1 MYSVKVDSCKLSFPL
16 NECSNISTELTD
28 FFKEQKINLT
38 TGEVIENDKQKRS
51 PFILNTDFGTY
62 YKVWI
67 EPQTISKGISGEF
80 ISILLN
86 SKHLG
91 KDYFKGITNETIKDL
106 YEHFIGL
113 NLFQCSF
120 ETFKSARYQDTDL
133 AFDFECNFNQ
143 FEVLKENIK
152 SSTLFPDYW
161 SSTHQSTNS
170 GIWSPKTNTKVKPR
184 DFATPTKPYIKFYSK
199 QIDFETKSNVFA
211 KHFNLINQSN
221 NLVRFEATI
230 QNAPHKRTLKIDKLK
245 TFEQLL
251 NSDLKVICS
260 DMFKRYF
267 EKRKFVKSKNETP
280 MDKVLIDLIDV
291 AISKGA
297 DKETIFKIFD
307 RVDVSKKSN
316 YNLVQKYHTL
326 FAENK
331 INKERLEVN
340 EISKNVFEF
349 LGVDTQTKLK
359 L

>member
-1 MYSVKVDSCKLSFPL
+1 MYNIKVDSCKLSFPL
-16 NECSNISTELTD
+16 KYCSDISQELTD
-28 FFKEQKINLT
+28 FFKEQKINCS
-38 TGEVIENDKQKRS
+38 TGEVTEKEKIART
-51 PFILNTDFGTY
+51 PFTRYTDFGTY

-67 EPQTISKGISGEF
+67 ENQISNKGSEEF

-91 KDYFKGITNETIKDL
+91 EHYFSGITKHTIEHL
-106 YEHFIGL
+106 YNHILSL
-113 NLFQCSF
+113 NLFKCSF
-120 ETFKSARYQDTDL
+120 QTFKNARYQDTDL
-133 AFDFECNFNQ
+133 AFDFQCTFNQ

-152 SSTLFPDYW
+152 NSTLFPDLW
-161 SSTHQSTNS
+161 QSTHKDTNS

-199 QIDFETKSNVFA
+199 EIDFLYKSNLFA
-211 KHFNLINQSN
+211 NHFNLVGQSSN
-221 NLVRFEATI
+221 VVRFEATI
-230 QNAPHKRTLKIDKLK
+230 QNAIHKKRLKIDGLK

-251 NSDLKVICS
+251 NADLKAICS

-267 EKRKFVKSKNETP
+267 EKRKFVKSKNELP

-307 RVDVSKKSN
+307 RVDVSPKSN
-316 YNLVQKYHTL
+316 YNLVKKYHTL
-326 FAENK
+326 YAENK

-349 LGVDTQTKLK
+349 LGVNTQTKLE

>member
-1 MYSVKVDSCKLSFPL
+1 MYSVKVDSCKLSFL
-16 NECSNISTELTD
+16 LSECTNVSSELTD
-28 FFKEQKINLT
+28 FFKIQQINTT
-38 TGEVIENDKQKRS
+38 TGELKETDKEVRL

-62 YKVWI
+62 YKIWI
-67 EPQTISKGISGEF
+67 ESQISNKGAELFLSV
-80 ISILLN
+80 LVN

-91 KDYFKGITNETIKDL
+91 ESYFQGITSDTLEQL
-106 YEHFIGL
+106 YNHIISL
-113 NLFQCSF
+113 NLFYCSF
-120 ETFKSARYQDTDL
+120 DTFKKARHQDTDL
-133 AFDFECNFNQ
+133 AFDFNCSLEH

-152 SSTLFPDYW
+152 QSTLYPELW
-161 SSTHQSTNS
+161 SITSQASNS
-170 GIWSPKTNTKVKPR
+170 GIWTPKTNSKVKPR

-211 KHFNLINQSN
+211 KHFNLISQSKN
-221 NLVRFEATI
+221 IVRFEATI
-230 QNAPHKRTLKIDKLK
+230 QNAKHKKLLKIDNLK

-267 EKRKFVKSKNETP
+267 EKRKFVKSKNDTP
-280 MDKVLIDLIDV
+280 MDKVLIDLIEV
-291 AISKGA
+291 AIEKGA

-316 YNLVQKYHTL
+316 YNLVKKYHQL
-326 FAENK
+326 YSEKK
-331 INKERLEVN
+331 INTDRLEAN
-340 EISKNVFEF
+340 EVSKNVFQF

>member
-1 MYSVKVDSCKLSFPL
+1 MYAVKIDSCKLSFPL
-16 NECSNISTELTD
+16 DECSNISSELTD

-38 TGEVIENDKQKRS
+38 TGEVIENDKQKRV

-67 EPQTISKGISGEF
+67 ENQISNKGSEEF

-91 KDYFKGITNETIKDL
+91 KDYFKGITKETMKEL

-120 ETFKSARYQDTDL
+120 ETFKAARYQDTDL
-133 AFDFECNFNQ
+133 AFDFECTFNQ
-143 FEVLKENIK
+143 FEVLKENVK
-152 SSTLFPDYW
+152 NSTLFPDFW
-161 SSTHQSTNS
+161 NSTHQNTNS
-170 GIWSPKTNTKVKPR
+170 GIWAPKTNTKVKPR
-184 DFATPTKPYIKFYSK
+184 DAATPTKPYIKFYSK
-199 QIDFETKSNVFA
+199 EIDFLNKSNIFA
-211 KHFNLINQSN
+211 KHFDLIPASKNI
-221 NLVRFEATI
+221 VRFEATI
-230 QNAPHKRTLKIDKLK
+230 QNAKHKKVLKIDKLK

-251 NSDLKVICS
+251 NADLKVICS

-280 MDKVLIDLIDV
+280 MDKVLIDLIDI

-297 DKETIFKIFD
+297 DKGTIFKIFD
-307 RVDVSKKSN
+307 RADVSKKSN
-316 YNLVQKYHTL
+316 YNLVQKYHKL
-326 FAENK
+326 YAENK